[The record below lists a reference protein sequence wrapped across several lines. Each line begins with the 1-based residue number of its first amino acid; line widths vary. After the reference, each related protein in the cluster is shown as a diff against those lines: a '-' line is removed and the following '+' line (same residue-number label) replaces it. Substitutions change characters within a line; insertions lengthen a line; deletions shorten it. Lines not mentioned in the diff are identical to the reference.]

1 MATEEGFRTKSRV
14 IQEEGFSSKSRTTK
28 EEGYSTKGR
37 GFGRKNDDDDYAG
50 RGGVYE
56 SLGGRGEVDRGGPAQ
71 SVEGWIVF
79 VANVHQEA
87 AEDDVLDKFSEFGD
101 VKNIR

>member
-1 MATEEGFRTKSRV
+1 MATQEGFSTKGRV
-14 IQEEGFSSKSRTTK
+14 VQEEGYNSKSRTTK

-37 GFGRKNDDDDYAG
+37 GFGRKNDEDDYAG

-56 SLGGRGEVDRGGPAQ
+56 SLGGKGEGERGGPAQ

-79 VANVHQEA
+79 VSNVHQEA

>member
-1 MATEEGFRTKSRV
+1 MATQEGYSTKGRIV
-14 IQEEGFSSKSRTTK
+14 QAEGYTTK
-28 EEGYSTKGR
+28 GRSTQEEGYSTKGR
-37 GFGRKNDDDDYAG
+37 GFGRKNGDDDFAG

-56 SLGGRGEVDRGGPAQ
+56 SLGGRAEGDRGGPAQ
-71 SVEGWIVF
+71 SIEGWIVF